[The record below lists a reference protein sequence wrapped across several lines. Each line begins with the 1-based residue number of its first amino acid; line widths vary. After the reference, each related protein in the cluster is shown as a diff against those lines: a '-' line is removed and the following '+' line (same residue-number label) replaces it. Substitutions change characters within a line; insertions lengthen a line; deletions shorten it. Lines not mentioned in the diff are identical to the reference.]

1 MIDFNVVSIHENRP
15 VSHLTDLETILT
27 WEGSIDNERIR
38 QLLDVKTVWASRL
51 MGELATKM
59 GHDARR
65 PSAHAPLEFIGQS
78 DVCQSAD
85 NYLQVI
91 SHHDDQVSQ
100 AIVEDSRL
108 DLSPVQ
114 SSVFSTVFSATKKAK
129 GLKMNYRSMSTPSG
143 RESIVFPHSIVRA
156 PRRWHMRAWC
166 SQRNEFRDFTLGR
179 IASVQLVETPSPFTK
194 REDFEWNQILE
205 LIITAHP
212 DLSLDQQDMIAAEY
226 FPGANAKR
234 LKTRQ
239 CLAGYVIQ
247 DLRLAIDPN
256 IQRPPEYQLL
266 LSNAEKLPELF
277 ISKSFVG

>member
-1 MIDFNVVSIHENRP
+1 MPR
-15 VSHLTDLETILT
+15 LTDLETILT

-38 QLLDVKTVWASRL
+38 QLLDVKIVWASRL
-51 MGELATKM
+51 MSELASKM
-59 GHDARR
+59 GQDARR
-65 PSAHAPLEFIGQS
+65 TSAHSPLEFVGQS
-78 DVCQSAD
+78 DLCQSAD
-85 NYLQVI
+85 EYLQVI
-91 SHHDDQVSQ
+91 SHHNDPILQ
-100 AIVEDSRL
+100 AVIEDSRL
-108 DLSPVQ
+108 DLSPIK
-114 SSVFSTVFSATKKAK
+114 SLVFSTVFSAVKSAK
-129 GLKMNYRSMSTPSG
+129 GLKMLYRSMSTPTG
-143 RESIVFPHSIVRA
+143 RESIVFPHSIIRA

-166 SQRNEFRDFTLGR
+166 TERNEFRDFTLGR
-179 IASVQLVETPSPFTK
+179 IASVQLVETPSPYAK

-205 LIITAHP
+205 LIISAHP
-212 DLSLDQQDMIAAEY
+212 ELSPDQQDMIAAEY

-266 LSNAEKLPELF
+266 LSNAEKLPKLF